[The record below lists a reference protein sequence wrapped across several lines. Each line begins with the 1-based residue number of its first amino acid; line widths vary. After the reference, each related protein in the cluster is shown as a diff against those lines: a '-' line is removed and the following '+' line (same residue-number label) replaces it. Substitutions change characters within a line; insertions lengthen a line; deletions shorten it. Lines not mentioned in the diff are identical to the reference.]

1 LYQPETWA
9 PKRPFS
15 VWRNITVIG
24 GSRVQQERGTQF
36 NESKLESGLD
46 TIRIGNYRRRTCN
59 SALINVNSKEGFTMT
74 LRLSKGSAFALLLM
88 SAAGAL
94 CACNMGN
101 QQATRPAAIP
111 DTRAADEALIR
122 NVDTEWVKTV
132 AGKDAQQSSSYYA
145 EDGLL
150 MAPGAPIAS
159 GKEEIQK
166 TWAGMLATPGFAL
179 TFAPA
184 KVTVSRSGDLAYEVG
199 DYEMTINDKKGKPQT
214 VKAKY
219 VVVWGKQADGKWKA
233 LVDAP
238 TTTH

>member
-1 LYQPETWA
+1 
-9 PKRPFS
+9 
-15 VWRNITVIG
+15 
-24 GSRVQQERGTQF
+24 
-36 NESKLESGLD
+36 
-46 TIRIGNYRRRTCN
+46 
-59 SALINVNSKEGFTMT
+59 MT
-74 LRLSKGSAFALLLM
+74 LRFSKGFAVALLLM

-94 CACNMGN
+94 CGCNMGN
-101 QQATRPAAIP
+101 QQPTQPVAIP
-111 DTRAADEALIR
+111 DTRAADETLIR
-122 NVDTEWVKTV
+122 NIDAEWVKTV
-132 AGKDAQQSSSYYA
+132 AGKDAQKSSSYYA
-145 EDGLL
+145 EDGVL
-150 MAPGAPIAS
+150 MAPGATLAT
-159 GKEEIQK
+159 GKEEVQK

-199 DYEMTINDKKGKPQT
+199 DYEMTLNDKKGKPQT

>member
-1 LYQPETWA
+1 LAAYHFGKRKGSGLTKAALTHFGVGIIVGA
-9 PKRPFS
+9 PAIRFDS
-15 VWRNITVIG
+15 
-24 GSRVQQERGTQF
+24 GSAQER
-36 NESKLESGLD
+36 
-46 TIRIGNYRRRTCN
+46 
-59 SALINVNSKEGFTMT
+59 FTMT
-74 LRLSKGSAFALLLM
+74 RPLPKGSAFALLLIT
-88 SAAGAL
+88 AAAAL
-94 CACNMGN
+94 CACNMAN
-101 QQATRPAAIP
+101 QPPAQPVVAP

-122 NVDTEWVKTV
+122 NIDAEWVKTM
-132 AGKDAQQSSSYYA
+132 AGKDAQKSDSYYA
-145 EDGLL
+145 EDGAL
-150 MAPGAPIAS
+150 MAPGAPLAS

>member
-1 LYQPETWA
+1 M
-9 PKRPFS
+9 
-15 VWRNITVIG
+15 
-24 GSRVQQERGTQF
+24 GSKG
-36 NESKLESGLD
+36 
-46 TIRIGNYRRRTCN
+46 
-59 SALINVNSKEGFTMT
+59 GFTMT
-74 LRLSKGSAFALLLM
+74 RQLSKFPALALLLII
-88 SAAGAL
+88 AAAAL

-101 QQATRPAAIP
+101 QPAQPVAIP
-111 DTRAADEALIR
+111 DTRASDETLIR
-122 NVDTEWVKTV
+122 NIDAEWVKTV

-145 EDGLL
+145 DDGVL
-150 MAPGAPIAS
+150 MAPGAALAS

-166 TWAGMLATPGFAL
+166 TWAGMMATPGFAL
-179 TFAPA
+179 SFAPA

-199 DYEMTINDKKGKPQT
+199 DYELTTNDKTGKPQT